1 MSAYYLG
8 LDCSTQSLT
17 AMVLEVAGAREQC
30 ASTDA
35 VDEGAATDRPRLV
48 FAHSIAFDDELPHYG
63 TRHGVLPRA
72 DSAVA
77 LSPPL
82 MWAEAL
88 ERMFAVLAGS
98 GLDLSRIRAISGSA
112 QQHGSVY
119 LGEGAAAILARLD
132 PARPL
137 AGQLVPGHGA
147 VTGDGVARAPA
158 AGFFSRSVS
167 PIWMDA
173 STGVECDEITEAVGG
188 ARRLARIT
196 GSRAFARFTGP
207 QIRKFWK
214 TEPEGWAATARI
226 HLVSSFLASLLIGSH
241 APLEPG
247 DAAGM
252 NLMDL
257 HTRDWSMAALDAT
270 APDLAGRLPEV
281 VPSSTIVGVL
291 APYWRE
297 RFGLPP
303 AHIVAFSG
311 DNPSSL
317 IGTGLVREG
326 TVAISLGTS
335 DTVFG
340 LMHSARVD
348 SDGTGHVFGAPTGDY
363 MGLTCF
369 RNGSLA
375 RERVRDEHGLDWAGF
390 GAALRA
396 TPPGNDGALMFPWF
410 EPEITPHV
418 AVPGVR
424 RVDLDAAD
432 GPRNVRALVEAQMM
446 AMANHSRWM
455 RVEIDVIHATGGAA
469 VNDDILQVMADV
481 FDAEVRRFAV
491 SNSACLGAA
500 LRARHADALADGRE
514 LAWDEVVRGI
524 AEPGAPAI
532 RPDAAAAAVY
542 EHARRRYEEL
552 EERALDAAGKLEER

>member
-1 MSAYYLG
+1 MNAYYLG
-8 LDCSTQSLT
+8 IDCSTQSLT
-17 AMVLEVAGAREQC
+17 AMLLEVEDAREHDASSAVMHNGGGAR
-30 ASTDA
+30 S
-35 VDEGAATDRPRLV
+35 ATVAFEHTLV
-48 FAHSIAFDDELPHYG
+48 FDEELPHYG
-63 TRHGVLPRA
+63 TRHGVLPREDPLA
-72 DSAVA
+72 A

-88 ERMFAVLAGS
+88 ERIFAALADS

-119 LGEGAAAILARLD
+119 LGDGAAAIMARLD

-137 AGQLVPGHGA
+137 AEQLVA
-147 VTGDGVARAPA
+147 AP
-158 AGFFSRSVS
+158 GFFSRSVS

-173 STGVECDEITEAVGG
+173 STGVECDEITEALGG
-188 ARRLARIT
+188 ARRLARVT
-196 GSRAFARFTGP
+196 GSRAFERFTGP

-214 TEPEGWAATARI
+214 AEPEGWAATARI
-226 HLVSSFLASLLIGSH
+226 HLVSSFLASLLTGGH

-247 DAAGM
+247 DASGM

-270 APDLAGRLPEV
+270 APDLVDKLPAV
-281 VPSSTIVGVL
+281 VPSSTVVGVP

-303 AHIVAFSG
+303 ARVVAFSG

-375 RERVRDEHGLDWAGF
+375 RERVRGEHGLDWAGF

-418 AVPGVR
+418 SVPGLR
-424 RVDLDAAD
+424 RIDLDAAD

-469 VNDDILQVMADV
+469 VNEDILRVMADV
-481 FDAEVRRFAV
+481 FGAEVRRFEV

-500 LRARHADALADGRE
+500 LRARHADALADGRA
-514 LAWDEVVRGI
+514 LAWEELVRGI

-532 RPDAAAAAVY
+532 RPDARAAAVY
-542 EHARRRYEEL
+542 DRLRHRYEEL
-552 EERALDAAGKLEER
+552 EEIALSGGND